1 MKIYANRPINKKNPW
16 IFLKDAYMRWLEGWK
31 GKEEIMQLFYDL
43 KIKRKTTNFE
53 KLCRYEYAKFS
64 N

>member
-1 MKIYANRPINKKNPW
+1 
-16 IFLKDAYMRWLEGWK
+16 MRWLEGWK

-43 KIKRKTTNFE
+43 KIKRKTANFK

>member
-1 MKIYANRPINKKNPW
+1 
-16 IFLKDAYMRWLEGWK
+16 MRWLEGWK

-43 KIKRKTTNFE
+43 KIKRKTTNFK